1 MQISENNCQSSS
13 YCCFDYIMSVDD
25 IEKVEPIISQKKAQ
39 LKNTPMLVASFIITD
54 MPQIGRIE
62 KLGTKLM

>member
-1 MQISENNCQSSS
+1 
-13 YCCFDYIMSVDD
+13 MSVDD

-39 LKNTPMLVASFIITD
+39 LKNTPMLVASFIITY

-62 KLGTKLM
+62 KLGTKLT

>member
-25 IEKVEPIISQKKAQ
+25 IEKVEHIISQKKAQ
-39 LKNTPMLVASFIITD
+39 LKNTPMLVASFITC

>member
-1 MQISENNCQSSS
+1 MQISEYNCQSSS
-13 YCCFDYIMSVDD
+13 YYCFDYIMSVDD

-39 LKNTPMLVASFIITD
+39 LKYTPMLVASFIITF

>member
-1 MQISENNCQSSS
+1 
-13 YCCFDYIMSVDD
+13 MSVDD
-25 IEKVEPIISQKKAQ
+25 IEKVEHIISQKKAQ
-39 LKNTPMLVASFIITD
+39 LKNTPMLVASFITC

>member
-1 MQISENNCQSSS
+1 
-13 YCCFDYIMSVDD
+13 MSVDD
-25 IEKVEPIISQKKAQ
+25 IEKVEPIISQKTAQ
-39 LKNTPMLVASFIITD
+39 WKKTLMLVASFIITD

>member
-1 MQISENNCQSSS
+1 
-13 YCCFDYIMSVDD
+13 MSVDD

-39 LKNTPMLVASFIITD
+39 LKNTPMLVTSFIITYR
-54 MPQIGRIE
+54 PQIGRIE